1 MTDIYKEQKDEVEI
15 RTNQLKERR
24 KKQCRNQNCREYITP
39 INERV
44 ANVTNIVIGESWEN
58 LKVVFAMLVLVC
70 F

>member
-44 ANVTNIVIGESWEN
+44 ANVT
-58 LKVVFAMLVLVC
+58 LL
-70 F
+70 